1 MKLCAI
7 IPAYR
12 HYRELPRLIGALKPH
27 CDSVFIVDDGNDS
40 PAREAI
46 AALHAPDR
54 QVIVLRQ
61 QPNAGK
67 GAAMVTGF
75 RAALAAGHTHALQI
89 DADGQH
95 DTADVPRFI
104 AAMRAAPEAMICGQA
119 MYDESVPRARKVGR
133 NITHFWVWVE
143 TCSLDIADSMC
154 GYRLYP
160 LRDVAAELRGAPI
173 GARMDFD
180 TEIAVRLHWR
190 GVRVINLPTRVI
202 YPEGNVSN
210 FAMLADNVRI
220 SLMHTRLVIQAP
232 FRLLWKALAHSRCKL
247 PNGGG
252 AVPDQR

>member
-12 HYRELPRLIGALKPH
+12 HYLELPRLIAALKDA
-27 CDSVFIVDDGNDS
+27 CETVIIVDDGNES

-46 AALHAPDR
+46 AALHAPEQGVLAIR
-54 QVIVLRQ
+54 QS
-61 QPNAGK
+61 PNAGK
-67 GAAMVTGF
+67 GAAMMAGF
-75 RAALAAGHTHALQI
+75 RAAIDRGFTHALQI

-95 DTADVPRFI
+95 DVADLPKFI
-104 AAMRAAPEAMICGQA
+104 AAMRAAPDAVICGQA
-119 MYDESVPRARKVGR
+119 IYDASVPKARKIGR

-143 TCSLDIADSMC
+143 TCSFDIADSMC

-160 LRDVAAELRGAPI
+160 LNEVAAVLKGGPV

-190 GVRVINLPTRVI
+190 GARIINLPTRVI

-232 FRLLWKALAHSRCKL
+232 FRLIWKLIAHSKRK
-247 PNGGG
+247 PTRG
-252 AVPDQR
+252 A

>member
-12 HYRELPRLIGALKPH
+12 HYSELPRLVGALQPH
-27 CDSVFIVDDGNDS
+27 CEGVFIVDDGNDA

-46 AALHAPDR
+46 AALHAPDHH
-54 QVIVLRQ
+54 VIVIRQ
-61 QPNAGK
+61 APNAGK
-67 GAAMVTGF
+67 GAAMVAGF
-75 RAALAAGHTHALQI
+75 RAAIAAGFTHALQI

-95 DTADVPRFI
+95 DTADLPKFT
-104 AAMRAAPEAMICGQA
+104 AAMRAAPAAMICGQA
-119 MYDESVPRARKVGR
+119 LYDESVPRARKIGR
-133 NITHFWVWVE
+133 YITHFWVWVE
-143 TCSLDIADSMC
+143 TCSFDIADSMC

-160 LRDVAAELRGAPI
+160 LAAVAAVLRGGGI

-220 SLMHTRLVIQAP
+220 SLMHTRLVLQAP
-232 FRLLWKALAHSRCKL
+232 FRLVWKALAHSRPARRTL
-247 PNGGG
+247 P
-252 AVPDQR
+252 VPDER

>member
-12 HYRELPRLIGALKPH
+12 HYRELPRLISALKPH
-27 CDSVFIVDDGNDS
+27 CAAVFIVDDGNES

-46 AALHAPDR
+46 ASLHAPDEH
-54 QVIVLRQ
+54 VTVLRQ

-67 GAAMVTGF
+67 GAAMIAGF
-75 RAALAAGHTHALQI
+75 RAAIAAGFTHALQI

-95 DTADVPRFI
+95 DTEDLPRFV
-104 AAMRAAPEAMICGQA
+104 AAMHAAPDAMICGKA
-119 MYDESVPRARKVGR
+119 IYDESVPRARKIGR
-133 NITHFWVWVE
+133 YITHFWVWVE
-143 TCSLDIADSMC
+143 TFSFDIADSMC

-160 LRDVAAELRGAPI
+160 LTDVAAELRGAPI

-180 TEIAVRLHWR
+180 TEIAVRMHWR
-190 GVRVINLPTRVI
+190 GVPVINVPTRVI
-202 YPEGNVSN
+202 YPDGNVSN

-232 FRLLWKALAHSRCKL
+232 FRLIWKLIAHSRRKSAHIPL
-247 PNGGG
+247 P
-252 AVPDQR
+252 APDER

>member
-12 HYRELPRLIGALKPH
+12 HYRELPRLIAALRSQ
-27 CDSVFIVDDGNDS
+27 CDGVIIVDDGNDS

-46 AALHAPDR
+46 AALGGPGVD
-54 QVIVLRQ
+54 VLRQ
-61 QPNAGK
+61 DVNGGK
-67 GAAMVTGF
+67 GAAMLAGF
-75 RAALAAGHTHALQI
+75 RAAIAQGFTHALQI

-95 DTADVPRFI
+95 DAADLPKFI
-104 AAMRAAPEAMICGQA
+104 AATRSAPEALICGQA
-119 MYDESVPRARKVGR
+119 LYDESAPKSRKIGR
-133 NITHFWVWVE
+133 YITHFWVWVE
-143 TCSLDIADSMC
+143 TCSFDIADSMC

-160 LRDVAAELRGAPI
+160 LREAAAVMKGGPI

-220 SLMHTRLVIQAP
+220 SLMHTRLVLQAP
-232 FRLLWKALAHSRCKL
+232 FRLLWKLAAHSRRT
-247 PNGGG
+247 P
-252 AVPDQR
+252 ARRA

>member
-1 MKLCAI
+1 MHVCAI

-12 HYRELPRLIGALKPH
+12 HYRELPRLIAALKPF
-27 CDSVFIVDDGNDS
+27 CAGVIIVDDGNEN

-46 AALHAPDR
+46 SALHAPE
-54 QVIVLRQ
+54 QGVEVLRQ
-61 QPNAGK
+61 SPNAGK
-67 GAAMVTGF
+67 GAAMIAGF
-75 RAALAAGHTHALQI
+75 THALALGYSHALQI

-95 DTADVPRFI
+95 DTADLPKFI
-104 AAMRAAPEAMICGQA
+104 AAAQAAPEALICGQA
-119 MYDESVPRARKVGR
+119 VYDESVPKARKIGR

-143 TCSLDIADSMC
+143 TCSFDIADSMC

-160 LRDVAAELRGAPI
+160 LSAVAAVLKGGPI

-190 GVRVINLPTRVI
+190 GVRVVNVPTKVI

-220 SLMHTRLVIQAP
+220 SLMHTRLVLQAP
-232 FRLLWKALAHSRCKL
+232 FRLAWKLMAHR
-247 PNGGG
+247 PR
-252 AVPDQR
+252 A